1 MSMLI
6 RDEKIERALQ
16 ECYAGAIEA
25 SPYEL
30 DRGRVIIFSDQH
42 RGIRNGADDFAPAE
56 PAYRAALDHYFA
68 QGHMLVSLGDAEELW
83 EERPSDVVSAY
94 AETLASEAR
103 FHKAGRYLRLWG
115 NHDDEW
121 RHPSSVAR
129 HLSPVYGAGL
139 TVPNSVRM
147 PVVDRGRALGELF
160 LTHGHQGTGSSD
172 RFAGLSRMIVRYI
185 WRPLQRLTKYSF
197 NTPSQDF
204 SLREHH
210 DQTMY
215 AWAASRPRTI
225 LIVGHTHRPVFKSQ
239 RHSTQLREAIS
250 ELEKQL
256 KERGDDLELLQQIN
270 ALRLR
275 LEQVLKQD
283 GQSPDREDPV
293 LGKPCYFN
301 SGCCC
306 YPDGDITGIEL
317 NANEIRLV
325 RWSPTPDKPM
335 KVLARTQLSALFE
348 ALG

>member
-1 MSMLI
+1 MLI

-16 ECYAGAIEA
+16 EAYDGALEL

-42 RGIRNGADDFAPAE
+42 RGGRNGADDFVAAE
-56 PAYRAALDHYFA
+56 PTYRAALDHYYA
-68 QGHMLVSLGDAEELW
+68 QGHTLMSLGDAEELW
-83 EERPSDVVSAY
+83 EERPSDVVKAY
-94 AETLASEAR
+94 ADTLASEAR
-103 FHKAGRYLRLWG
+103 FHKDGRYLRLWG

-121 RHPSSVAR
+121 RNPEAVDKY
-129 HLSPVYGAGL
+129 LKPVYGPGL
-139 TVPNSVRM
+139 KIPNGVRM
-147 PVVDRGRALGELF
+147 PIVDRGKTLGELF
-160 LTHGHQGTGSSD
+160 LTHGHQGTGNSD
-172 RFAGLSRMIVRYI
+172 RFAGLSRMIVRYF

-215 AWAASRPRTI
+215 AWAASRPRTV

-250 ELEKQL
+250 GLEKQL
-256 KERGDDLELLQQIN
+256 KEKGDDLELLHQLN
-270 ALRLR
+270 ELRLR

-283 GQSPDREDPV
+283 GQSPDREDPE

-301 SGCCC
+301 TGCCC

-325 RWSPTPDKPM
+325 RWSATPEKPV
-335 KVLARTQLSALFE
+335 KVLARSGLKAVFE
-348 ALG
+348 ALE